1 MSEESSPC
9 FAHLLVNGTPV
20 DPQTRRDVARCR
32 RAERARLMAARRVL
46 SVSENAAQSARAAEL
61 LDEVAPPTPGQ
72 TIAVY
77 WPIRGELDLRGWMR
91 AAHDKGARIVLPV
104 VVEKDAPVAFHHW
117 EPEAKMTRG
126 VWNIPVPAT
135 AEPLTPEV
143 VIAPLLGLDAQ
154 GYRLGN
160 GGGYYDRT
168 LAALSPPP
176 RIIGVGH
183 DFCRMDTIFPMP
195 WDVPMM
201 QSVLGCGTVLDH
213 AARD

>member
-1 MSEESSPC
+1 MTEESAPC
-9 FAHLLVNGTPV
+9 YAHLLVDGQPV
-20 DPQTRRDVARCR
+20 DPQTRRDVARFR
-32 RAERARLMAARRVL
+32 RAERARLMATRRAL
-46 SVSENAAQSARAAEL
+46 SVAEGAAQSARVTERLEGLIRPTRGAVIAA
-61 LDEVAPPTPGQ
+61 
-72 TIAVY
+72 Y

-91 AAHDKGARIVLPV
+91 AMHAKGARIALPV
-104 VVEKDAPVAFHHW
+104 VVENAAPVQFHRW
-117 EPEAKMTRG
+117 TPGAEMKRG
-126 VWNIPVPAT
+126 VWNIPVPA
-135 AEPLTPEV
+135 APEPLSPKV
-143 VIAPLLGLDAQ
+143 VVAPLLGLDAR

-183 DFCRMDTIFPMP
+183 DFCRIETIFPMP